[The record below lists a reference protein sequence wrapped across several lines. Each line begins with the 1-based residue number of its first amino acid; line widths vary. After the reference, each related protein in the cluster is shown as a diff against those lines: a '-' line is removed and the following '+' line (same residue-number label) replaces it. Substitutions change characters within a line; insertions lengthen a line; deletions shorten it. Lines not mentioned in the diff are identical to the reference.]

1 MLTSRRLSSHSPASA
16 RQRLASRDLQFADAK
31 VHCSVARHCWT
42 STKYTHCDAAS
53 SRSFSLHM
61 FCHFAFVRTKLHSD
75 LMTIL
80 APAPQP
86 PAPSPQPPQG
96 TRPFGRMNMPFLLLS
111 FFDDIRVARVCI
123 RVRGPYLVNMLK
135 PCHGRTCKERREV
148 KIIESE
154 GVRMSGMSTMYSCQP
169 KQAKMHRRLGPIVCT
184 TCSSRVFFW
193 ERGLPQVCRLWSR

>member
-1 MLTSRRLSSHSPASA
+1 M
-16 RQRLASRDLQFADAK
+16 
-31 VHCSVARHCWT
+31 HCSVARHCWT

-96 TRPFGRMNMPFLLLS
+96 TRPFGRMNMPFLLFLTIS
-111 FFDDIRVARVCI
+111 ALRVSAFGFVAPIWFFGAWVSRCRTLG
-123 RVRGPYLVNMLK
+123 VRAHCGVSQRNMLQLTWTRIDVHIRQG
-135 PCHGRTCKERREV
+135 HGDQEGLASAQSRCYQTLSLKKNLSV
-148 KIIESE
+148 SPKGPSIIM
-154 GVRMSGMSTMYSCQP
+154 VYTY
-169 KQAKMHRRLGPIVCT
+169 
-184 TCSSRVFFW
+184 RVFW
-193 ERGLPQVCRLWSR
+193 GLVSLWYMGGCQN

>member
-1 MLTSRRLSSHSPASA
+1 
-16 RQRLASRDLQFADAK
+16 
-31 VHCSVARHCWT
+31 
-42 STKYTHCDAAS
+42 
-53 SRSFSLHM
+53 M

-123 RVRGPYLVNMLK
+123 RVRGPYLVGL
-135 PCHGRTCKERREV
+135 
-148 KIIESE
+148 
-154 GVRMSGMSTMYSCQP
+154 
-169 KQAKMHRRLGPIVCT
+169 
-184 TCSSRVFFW
+184 SSRDW
-193 ERGLPQVCRLWSR
+193 LWGFGFGVLV